1 VISNFFIDRPLFA
14 TVVSAFIVIAG
25 LAAFRE
31 LPVAMYPNIAPP
43 QIAVTT
49 VYPGASA
56 EVIAETVAAPLEQSL
71 NGVEDML
78 YMLSGSSST
87 AGSLTIAMTFAVGTD
102 PDIAL
107 INVQN
112 RVQSAIQLL
121 PEEVRRQGVSI
132 QKALPSFLMILSF
145 DSPDGRYDDLFVSN
159 YATLNII
166 DELRRIPGMGNVQ
179 VFGGRDYS
187 IRIWLKPDRLAELG
201 LTPGDVA
208 EAVREQNAQSAAGRL
223 GDEPID
229 EVVDLTLSVT
239 TQTRLT
245 DPEQFER
252 IVLRTGDNGEV
263 VRLQDVARVELGARD
278 YGFALTRLGRP
289 VIGAAL
295 QLAPDA
301 NALESAAAVY
311 AKMAELEPS
320 FPEGLEWSI
329 PYDTSNY
336 VRTSMREVALTFFE
350 ALVLVFFV
358 VWLFL
363 YNLRA
368 TAIPSVAVPVS
379 LVGTFAGMYLLG
391 FSINSLTLFGM
402 VLAIGIVVDD
412 AIVVLEDVERHMRA
426 EHVDPREATRRA
438 MAEVSRAVIAIVL
451 VLNAVFLPVAF
462 LGGLVGEMY
471 RQFAITIAV
480 SVTISGFVA
489 LTLTPAMCARLL
501 KSGGEEPKGILARF
515 DKMFLRVT
523 DTYTSGVRWTMR
535 NGVVAVGVIAAL
547 AVSIWWFERTI
558 PSALAPSEDQGYVL
572 AIAALPPAASMQ
584 RTKAALDQLD
594 QAAFAHPAFFDNIT
608 VTGFDVQ
615 TGGQRSNSGVSFIL
629 LKDWSE
635 RHAPELKADA
645 VAGALMG
652 AGAGIRD
659 AFIFSLSPPA
669 VEGMSNVGGLEGF
682 VQSRSNDYAALELVV
697 QALVAKAAERPEF
710 RNESGASNV
719 ATTYSAQ
726 VPRVNVKI
734 DIEKAKLLRVSLDD
748 INVTLQ
754 STFGASYVN
763 DFNRDGRVYRVQMQ
777 SDAKYR
783 AHPEDLRDVA
793 VRSADGA
800 MVPLTAIATVN
811 EVTGPDFIERFNLF
825 PSARLAGEAAPGY
838 SSGQALAAMEEVAA
852 EVLPEGYTLAW
863 SGQSYQ
869 EKTSGQ
875 NTLAIFALA
884 VLMVFLILAAQFER
898 ITLPF
903 AVILAVPFA
912 VFGAFLAVWL
922 RGIYNDLYLQ
932 IGLVTLVGLAA
943 KNAILIVEFAAQMHK
958 EGMGLEE
965 AAIEAARLRFRPIV
979 MTSLA
984 FILGVLPLALSTG
997 AGAASRHSIG
1007 TGVIGGMLAATF
1019 IAILFIPQFFVWVA
1033 EAGAAARRRLGL
1045 AERAPDRGHGTPPE
1059 VYSTRVPDQR

>member
-43 QIAVTT
+43 QISVTT

-56 EVIAETVAAPLEQSL
+56 DVIAETVAAPLEQSL
-71 NGVEDML
+71 NGVENML
-78 YMLSGSSST
+78 YMRSGSSSIG
-87 AGSLTIAMTFAVGTD
+87 ALEIAITFAVGTD
-102 PDIAL
+102 PDISV

-112 RVQSAIQLL
+112 RVQSALQLL
-121 PEEVRRQGVSI
+121 PEEVRRQGVTV

-159 YATLNII
+159 YATLNVI
-166 DELRRIPGMGNVQ
+166 DELRRIQGVGNVQ
-179 VFGGRDYS
+179 VFGARDYS
-187 IRIWLKPDRLAELG
+187 IRIWLRPDRLAELG

-208 EAVREQNAQSAAGRL
+208 DAVREQNAQSAAGRL
-223 GDEPID
+223 GDEPTTERI
-229 EVVDLTLSVT
+229 DLTLSVT
-239 TQTRLT
+239 TQARLT
-245 DPEQFER
+245 NPEEFER
-252 IVLRTGDNGEV
+252 IVLRVGDEGQV
-263 VRLQDVARVELGARD
+263 VRLKDVARVELGARD
-278 YGFALTRLGRP
+278 YGFGLSRQGRP

-301 NALESAAAVY
+301 NALQAAAAVY
-311 AKMAELEPS
+311 AKMAELETS
-320 FPEGLEWSI
+320 FPAGLEWSI
-329 PYDTSNY
+329 PYDTSKY

-350 ALVLVFFV
+350 ALILVFFV

-379 LVGTFAGMYLLG
+379 LIGTFAGMYLLG

-412 AIVVLEDVERHMRA
+412 AIVVLENVERHMRD
-426 EHVDPREATRRA
+426 EHSDPREATRRA
-438 MAEVSRAVIAIVL
+438 MAEVSRPVIAIVL

-489 LTLTPAMCARLL
+489 LTLTPAMCAKML
-501 KSGGEEPKGILARF
+501 KTGEVEPTGLLARF
-515 DKMFLRVT
+515 DAGFMRVT
-523 DTYTSGVRWTMR
+523 RAYTGGVRWVLR
-535 NGVVAVGVIAAL
+535 HGAVAVAGMALMAA
-547 AVSIWWFERTI
+547 AIWWLERST
-558 PSALAPSEDQGYVL
+558 PSALAPNEDQGYVL
-572 AIAALPPAASMQ
+572 VIAALPPAASMQ

-594 QAAFAHPAFFDNIT
+594 QAAFAHPAFEDNIT

-615 TGGQRSNSGVSFIL
+615 TNGQRSNAGVSFVL

-635 RHAPELKADA
+635 RRDPNLSADA
-645 VAGALMG
+645 VTGALFG
-652 AGAGIRD
+652 AGMAIKD
-659 AFIFSLSPPA
+659 AFVFSLSPPA
-669 VEGMSNVGGLEGF
+669 VEGMSNTGGFEGF
-682 VQSRSNDYAALELVV
+682 VQSRSNDYAALEQVT
-697 QALVAKAAERPEF
+697 QALIAATAQRPELTA
-710 RNESGASNV
+710 NPGTPSVGTS
-719 ATTYSAQ
+719 YSAQ

-734 DIEKAKLLRVSLDD
+734 DIEKAKLLRVSLEDV
-748 INVTLQ
+748 NVTLQ
-754 STFGASYVN
+754 STFGALYVN

-777 SDAKYR
+777 SDAKFR

-800 MVPLTAIATVN
+800 MIPLTAIASVQQI
-811 EVTGPDFIERFNLF
+811 TGPDFIERFNLF
-825 PSARLAGEAAPGY
+825 PAARLFGDPAPGY

-884 VLMVFLILAAQFER
+884 VLMVFLILAAQYER

-922 RGIYNDLYLQ
+922 RGLYNDLYLQ

-943 KNAILIVEFAAQMHK
+943 KNAILIVEFAAHMHR
-958 EGMGLEE
+958 EGMELKQ
-965 AAIEAARLRFRPIV
+965 AAVEAARLRFRPIV

-1019 IAILFIPQFFVWVA
+1019 IAVLFIPLFFVA
-1033 EAGAAARRRLGL
+1033 TMRAGDAVRRRF
-1045 AERAPDRGHGTPPE
+1045 AR
-1059 VYSTRVPDQR
+1059 

>member
-43 QIAVTT
+43 QISVTT

-56 EVIAETVAAPLEQSL
+56 DVIAETVAAPLEQAL
-71 NGVEDML
+71 NGVENML
-78 YMLSGSSST
+78 YMRSGSSSIG
-87 AGSLTIAMTFAVGTD
+87 ALEIAITFAVGTD
-102 PDIAL
+102 PDISV

-112 RVQSAIQLL
+112 RVQSALQLL
-121 PEEVRRQGVSI
+121 PEEVRRQGVTV

-166 DELRRIPGMGNVQ
+166 DEVRRIPGVGNVQ
-179 VFGGRDYS
+179 VFGARDYS
-187 IRIWLKPDRLAELG
+187 IRIWLRPDRLSELG
-201 LTPGDVA
+201 MTPADVA
-208 EAVREQNAQSAAGRL
+208 AAVREQNSQSAAGRL
-223 GDEPID
+223 GDAPI
-229 EVVDLTLSVT
+229 EERVDLTLSVT
-239 TQTRLT
+239 TQARLT
-245 DPEQFER
+245 DPEEFER
-252 IVLRTGDNGEV
+252 IVLRAGDNGEV
-263 VRLQDVARVELGARD
+263 VRLKDVARVELGARD
-278 YGFALTRLGRP
+278 YGFGLSRLGRP

-301 NALESAAAVY
+301 NALQAAAAVY

-379 LVGTFAGMYLLG
+379 LIGTFAGMYLLG

-412 AIVVLEDVERHMRA
+412 AIVVLENVERHMRE
-426 EHVDPREATRRA
+426 EHSDAREATRRA
-438 MAEVSRAVIAIVL
+438 MAEVSRPVIAIVL

-489 LTLTPAMCARLL
+489 LTLTPAMCAALL
-501 KSGGEEPKGILARF
+501 KTGEVEPTGLLARF
-515 DKMFLRVT
+515 DRGFMRLT
-523 DTYTSGVRWTMR
+523 HGYTNGVRWMLR
-535 NGVVAVGVIAAL
+535 HGGVAVAVIAVM
-547 AVSIWWFERTI
+547 AVAIFWLERST
-558 PSALAPSEDQGYVL
+558 PSALAPNEDQGYVL
-572 AIAALPPAASMQ
+572 AIAALPPAASLQ

-615 TGGQRSNSGVSFIL
+615 TNGQRSNAGVSFVL
-629 LKDWSE
+629 LKDWSLRRE
-635 RHAPELKADA
+635 PELSADA

-652 AGAGIRD
+652 AGMGIRD

-669 VEGMSNVGGLEGF
+669 VEGMSNTGGFEGF
-682 VQSRSNDYAALELVV
+682 VQSRLNDYAALEQVT
-697 QALVAKAAERPEF
+697 QALIAGAAQRPEL
-710 RNESGASNV
+710 RGETGASNV
-719 ATTYSAQ
+719 GTSYSAQ
-726 VPRVNVKI
+726 VPRVNV
-734 DIEKAKLLRVSLDD
+734 DVDVEKAKLLGVSLDD
-748 INVTLQ
+748 VNVTLQ
-754 STFGASYVN
+754 STFGSLYVN
-763 DFNRDGRVYRVQMQ
+763 DFNREGRVYRVQMQ
-777 SDAKYR
+777 SDAKFR
-783 AHPEDLRDVA
+783 AHPEDLRDVS

-800 MVPLTAIATVN
+800 MIPLTAIATV
-811 EVTGPDFIERFNLF
+811 EQVTGPDFIERFNLF
-825 PSARLAGEAAPGY
+825 PSARLFGDPAPGY

-852 EVLPEGYTLAW
+852 EVLPDGYTLAW

-884 VLMVFLILAAQFER
+884 VLMVFLILAAQYER

-922 RGIYNDLYLQ
+922 RGLYNDLYLQ

-943 KNAILIVEFAAQMHK
+943 KNAILIVEFAAHLHR
-958 EGMGLEE
+958 EGGMTLRD
-965 AAIEAARLRFRPIV
+965 AAVEAARLRFRPIV

-997 AGAASRHSIG
+997 AGAGSRHSIG

-1019 IAILFIPQFFVWVA
+1019 IAVLFIPLFFVWTSR
-1033 EAGAAARRRLGL
+1033 AGDAVRRRF
-1045 AERAPDRGHGTPPE
+1045 ARQNR
-1059 VYSTRVPDQR
+1059 